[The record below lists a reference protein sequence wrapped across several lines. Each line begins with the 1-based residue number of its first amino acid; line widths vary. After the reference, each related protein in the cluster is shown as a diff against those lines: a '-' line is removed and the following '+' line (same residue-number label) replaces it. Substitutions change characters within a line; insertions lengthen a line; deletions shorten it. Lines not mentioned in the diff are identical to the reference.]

1 MLLFWGNIWLIRW
14 DNDSL
19 PEAWIKDGVKGTARL
34 EALSTLVVAYLKRFG
49 SKPCCFHDLEP
60 YLRSVAGSSTTAAEA
75 IDKLM
80 VEVTPGKD
88 GELAARI
95 KTLHM
100 YVACCQCRRFLGA
113 HATMAA
119 PQLRA
124 EAEHL
129 FQVYR
134 ETLDLNVGSA
144 GGEREVQHGDELL
157 LLAVHVLRDLW
168 TLLSKDQTGG
178 SNRAVFA
185 CELDAAFILEYGRY
199 WGIY

>member
-1 MLLFWGNIWLIRW
+1 
-14 DNDSL
+14 
-19 PEAWIKDGVKGTARL
+19 VARL
-34 EALSTLVVAYLKRFG
+34 EALSTSVVAYLKRFS

-60 YLRSVAGSSTTAAEA
+60 YLPSVAGVPTTAQA
-75 IDKLM
+75 IEKLM
-80 VEVTPGKD
+80 AEVAPSKD

-113 HATMAA
+113 HAAMTAT
-119 PQLRA
+119 QLRG
-124 EAEHL
+124 EAAHL

-134 ETLDLNVGSA
+134 ETLELNAGSA

-168 TLLSKDQTGG
+168 TLLAKDQSGG
-178 SNRAVFA
+178 GPRAAFA
-185 CELDAAFILEYGRY
+185 CQLDAAFILEYGRY
-199 WGIY
+199 RMRLGFFSFLIRCTCGFLSCIHVFI